1 MLLKQISIF
10 IQDEKGRLADICDIL
25 GENKIN
31 ISGFTVSDTAE
42 GYGIFRILT
51 NDPEQTIEVLSK
63 KGFNA
68 SENDVIALKV
78 PNEPGGLSRVL
89 NIFSENNLNVEYMYA
104 TAGTLIAFRLEN
116 NEKAI
121 RVLKSSGI
129 DIVGRSEFLSM
140 L

>member
-63 KGFNA
+63 KGFTA

>member
-51 NDPEQTIEVLSK
+51 NDPEQTIEVLSQ
-63 KGFNA
+63 KGFTA